1 MGGGGGRGG
10 GPGGGGGR
18 GGGPGGGGLGPRGL
32 SGGGGGG
39 GGGFFGGGGTTSNRR
54 FNLTLSA
61 NARNLFNDV
70 NLGPR
75 IGNISSP
82 LFGESNSIGGLF
94 GGGPGGGSQAANRRI
109 DFMAYFTF

>member
-1 MGGGGGRGG
+1 M
-10 GPGGGGGR
+10 
-18 GGGPGGGGLGPRGL
+18 GGGLGPGGL

-39 GGGFFGGGGTTSNRR
+39 MRSFFGPGATTNHR

-75 IGNISSP
+75 IGVVGSP
-82 LFGESNSIGGLF
+82 LFGESNSLGGLF
-94 GGGPGGGSQAANRRI
+94 GGGGGLTQAANRRI
-109 DFMAYFTF
+109 DFQAIFSF